1 MDYGEVTRLKYIKF
15 PIAVW
20 KKADKISFMIDMA
33 ASLALIKGTME
44 IVTSLRNN
52 ISDAKFQKEL
62 ISIYNSLI
70 DLKGELLS
78 LQTQNAKLSDVN
90 RKLEQQLAEYDN
102 WEKTKSRYELKE
114 FSPGIFVYSL
124 KKEFHGEEIPHYLCP
139 ACMQKR
145 QKGIMSK
152 ESIDDYDYKCV
163 ICKNGF
169 STFQNPLP
177 FMID

>member
-1 MDYGEVTRLKYIKF
+1 
-15 PIAVW
+15 
-20 KKADKISFMIDMA
+20 MIDVA
-33 ASLALIKGTME
+33 ASFALIKGAMD
-44 IVTSLRNN
+44 IVNSLRKN

-62 ISIYNSLI
+62 ISVYDSLI

-78 LQTQNAKLSDVN
+78 LQTQNAELSDVN

-114 FSPGIFVYSL
+114 FSSGIFVYAL
-124 KKEFHGEEIPHYLCP
+124 KKEFHGEEPFHYLCP
-139 ACMQKR
+139 ACMEKR
-145 QKGIMSK
+145 QKGVISK
-152 ESIDDYDYKCV
+152 ESVDSYDYKCV

-177 FMID
+177 YRID